1 MKPIEEEKQIEVE
14 PNLFLIKVN
23 RDEENKVISDFKLKL
38 FETPFE
44 INQVEENIKK
54 RTIKIKVHGKLI
66 FLKKVFCYATTHHSS
81 YVYIKKKIFN

>member
-38 FETPFE
+38 FETPFV
-44 INQVEENIKK
+44 INESVTNFSQRN
-54 RTIKIKVHGKLI
+54 IKIKVNGKFI
-66 FLKKVFCYATTHHSS
+66 SF
-81 YVYIKKKIFN
+81 IKSCLLCNF

>member
-44 INQVEENIKK
+44 INEAVTDFNKRNIKIRVK
-54 RTIKIKVHGKLI
+54 GKFISFIKSCLLCN
-66 FLKKVFCYATTHHSS
+66 FLPNY
-81 YVYIKKKIFN
+81 